1 MVRETPEGLNDND
14 PQHDRQWMRTLVQ
27 LQDLIH
33 FSHEVLQKR
42 STPMRLAVASKVEEE
57 RERRE
62 QLLNNLVRTL
72 TQADEAREAT
82 MTENPD
88 QLNAKARV
96 INLMTEITT
105 ILTHIGERYPE
116 LLP

>member
-1 MVRETPEGLNDND
+1 
-14 PQHDRQWMRTLVQ
+14 
-27 LQDLIH
+27 
-33 FSHEVLQKR
+33 
-42 STPMRLAVASKVEEE
+42 MRLTVASKVEEE
-57 RERRE
+57 RERKE

-72 TQADEAREAT
+72 TQADEAREAA

-105 ILTHIGERYPE
+105 ILTNIGERYPE